1 MRNVI
6 SLVVLL
12 CSFTSAD
19 TQPTLDKVIDKY
31 FRVNP
36 LNRPFHLFLSQ
47 VINDTAFTIARL
59 EKRTD
64 TSLFYMQG
72 NYKNF
77 NPFSF
82 KTQVVQLIIADY
94 IVKDDSSQKNI
105 DTLITCRI
113 SATTLPAAG
122 KYQKEQVR
130 NEYKVFT
137 RKNQRLFIYKID
149 SSHTSPDT
157 KQLDWEVMDFYA
169 NASWYIPFLTVNWG
183 RVLGKENYVF
193 SMQLIV
199 KMVGSELF
207 LPVPPDRL

>member
-1 MRNVI
+1 MGTCYITAGLTKNICCNIILCCLQYAWLGQSIYQVGEKLFLKVSMRNVI

-137 RKNQRLFIYKID
+137 RKNQRLFIFKID
-149 SSHTSPDT
+149 SSHT
-157 KQLDWEVMDFYA
+157 
-169 NASWYIPFLTVNWG
+169 
-183 RVLGKENYVF
+183 
-193 SMQLIV
+193 
-199 KMVGSELF
+199 
-207 LPVPPDRL
+207 